1 MDEQLLQRFRDGD
14 PGATVPLR
22 NQLRTLAARV
32 LAAPQWGIQDSG
44 TRAGL
49 EREAAQA
56 SLSSGANTA
65 VALTEDVL
73 AQAGAQGIEL
83 LRSRE
88 PGTPEEHPAALELA
102 RVGTQTASAVQM
114 ARVEA
119 HTQACPKCS
128 QHLDILKN
136 ALRVATTAQR
146 APAQPAPVRPRA
158 KAPRPKSARRKDGPS
173 KPVKPKQAA
182 GSKSGGIPWL
192 AVLAGVAVVAGI
204 VWRLQPSDEQKV
216 WARAE
221 LLPDELPPSARAALY
236 SGPAKRAISQLADGN
251 CRESATTLHLQA
263 KGSGDPYLHW
273 YEGVAWVCARDG
285 SKALEA
291 LDQVTAAEEELPWG
305 YDWWRAQALVLDG
318 QSAQALVLLD
328 DLAAS
333 KHARAGD
340 ASALA
345 SRLRAQ

>member
-1 MDEQLLQRFRDGD
+1 
-14 PGATVPLR
+14 
-22 NQLRTLAARV
+22 
-32 LAAPQWGIQDSG
+32 
-44 TRAGL
+44 
-49 EREAAQA
+49 
-56 SLSSGANTA
+56 
-65 VALTEDVL
+65 
-73 AQAGAQGIEL
+73 
-83 LRSRE
+83 
-88 PGTPEEHPAALELA
+88 
-102 RVGTQTASAVQM
+102 M

-119 HTQACPKCS
+119 HTQACPKCN

>member
-56 SLSSGANTA
+56 SLNSGANTA

-83 LRSRE
+83 LRGGE
-88 PGTPEEHPAALELA
+88 PGKAEEHPAALELA

-146 APAQPAPVRPRA
+146 APTQPVPAKPRA
-158 KAPRPKSARRKDGPS
+158 RPARPKSARRKDGPS
-173 KPVKPKQAA
+173 KPAKPKQAQSKTGA
-182 GSKSGGIPWL
+182 GVPWL
-192 AVLAGVAVVAGI
+192 AVLAGLAVVAGI
-204 VWRLQPSDEQKV
+204 VWRLQPSDEQKI

-251 CRESATTLHLQA
+251 CRDSATTLHLQA

-285 SKALEA
+285 AKALEA
-291 LDQVTAAEEELPWG
+291 LDLVSATDQDLPWG
-305 YDWWRAQALVLDG
+305 YDWWRAQALVLEG
-318 QSAQALVLLD
+318 QDDQALVLLD
-328 DLAAS
+328 DLVAS
-333 KHARAGD
+333 GHARAGD
-340 ASALA
+340 ASAMA
-345 SRLRAQ
+345 SRIRAQ